1 MIKADLKNVN
11 YFKVHTGIR
20 LLIETA
26 ILKYYMSGLAQGCQ
40 VSQSY
45 NNIQSKLS
53 QLTLVSLCMLQLCD
67 MGVVT

>member
-11 YFKVHTGIR
+11 YVKVQ

-26 ILKYYMSGLAQGCQ
+26 ILKYCKSGLAQGLP
-40 VSQSY
+40 ST

-53 QLTLVSLCMLQLCD
+53 QLTLVLLCMTQLCD
-67 MGVVT
+67 MDVVT

>member
-11 YFKVHTGIR
+11 YVKVHTGVQ

-26 ILKYYMSGLAQGCQ
+26 ILKYCMSGLAQGLP
-40 VSQSY
+40 ST

-53 QLTLVSLCMLQLCD
+53 QLTLVLLCMTQLCD
-67 MGVVT
+67 MDVVT